1 MQTMFYWKT
10 LQIMNLK
17 KSVSLNPQIVKLVA
31 DKDDFDSIRKT
42 SKFKKLIHSE

>member
-10 LQIMNLK
+10 LQ
-17 KSVSLNPQIVKLVA
+17 SLNPLFAKLAVNE
-31 DKDDFDSIRKT
+31 DDFDSIRET